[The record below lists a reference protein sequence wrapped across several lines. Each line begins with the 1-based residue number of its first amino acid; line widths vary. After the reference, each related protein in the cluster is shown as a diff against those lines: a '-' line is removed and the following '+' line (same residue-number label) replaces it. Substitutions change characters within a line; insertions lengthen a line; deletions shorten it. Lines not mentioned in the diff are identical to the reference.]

1 MGEIL
6 SRNRNGRQQPLYNDG
21 MPTPSIYLDNNATTP
36 IDPRVVEAMTEC
48 YRRFPGNPASQHAAG
63 RAARRALEEAREEIG
78 GILGA
83 KLGAPQ
89 PDRVIFTSG
98 ATEANNLAIRG
109 ILGGWRVGMSES
121 HGAPHVIV
129 SAIEHPSIS
138 GVADQLATEGVQVS
152 QLPVSRGGV
161 VKLEELPAML
171 TPQTR
176 LVCIMLGS
184 NETGAL
190 QPVAEAAAIC
200 RAANVPL
207 HCDAVQVAGKL
218 PVDFRALGASMLSV
232 SAHKFHG
239 PRGVGALLVHG
250 KTPLAPLFFGGFQ
263 QAGLRPGSEPV
274 ALAVGLA
281 TALKL
286 WREEA
291 AQRAARMQQL
301 RDQFESLLRTGIA
314 DLVIHAQAAPR
325 LPHASHLAFPGLDR
339 QALLMALDLAG
350 VACSAGSSCAS
361 GSSELSPTLL
371 AMGVSRELAASS
383 LRFSFSAFSTAEE
396 LGEAAGR
403 ILKTYND
410 LRRLSERPN
419 SSLPPPALAA
429 KPV

>member
-1 MGEIL
+1 M
-6 SRNRNGRQQPLYNDG
+6 YNVL
-21 MPTPSIYLDNNATTP
+21 MVSAPIYLDNNATTA
-36 IDPRVVEAMTEC
+36 IDPRVVDAMESC

-63 RAARRALEEAREEIG
+63 RAARRVLEQAREEIG

-83 KLGAPQ
+83 RMDGPQ

-109 ILGGWRVGMSES
+109 MLGGWQGRQTGMS
-121 HGAPHVIV
+121 APRHVIV
-129 SAIEHPSIS
+129 SAIEHPSVS
-138 GVADQLATEGVQVS
+138 AVAEQLVAEGLGVS
-152 QLPVSRGGV
+152 QLPVNSDGV
-161 VKLEELPAML
+161 ANLNELPGLL

-176 LVCIMLGS
+176 LVCLMLGS

-200 RAANVPL
+200 RTANVPL

-218 PVDFRALGASMLSV
+218 PVDFRALGVSMLSI

-239 PRGVGALLVHG
+239 PRGIGALLVRG
-250 KTPLAPLFFGGFQ
+250 ETPLMPLFFGGFQ

-274 ALAVGLA
+274 ALAVGMA

-291 AQRAARMQQL
+291 AERTGRMQQL
-301 RDQFESLLRTGIA
+301 RDQFEALLRTA
-314 DLVIHAQAAPR
+314 MPDLVVHALSAPR

-371 AMGVSRELAASS
+371 AMGVSRDLAGGS
-383 LRFSFSAFSTAEE
+383 LRFSFSPFSTAEE
-396 LGEAAGR
+396 TAEAARR
-403 ILKTYND
+403 IIKARND

-419 SSLPPPALAA
+419 SPLPPPAFTA
-429 KPV
+429 KTL